1 MPGSQVFIV
10 YWGIE
15 ETICWLARDILVDDT
30 FVDNDV
36 PYIRAENL
44 LLGD

>member
-1 MPGSQVFIV
+1 MTT
-10 YWGIE
+10 YT

-44 LLGD
+44 YKDK